1 MKKIIF
7 NIFLCLIIISGLSF
21 CGKKGDLEQ
30 PGNEKKYPRQYP
42 NE

>member
-7 NIFLCLIIISGLSF
+7 NIFLCLLIINTLTF
-21 CGKKGDLEQ
+21 CGKKGDLKQ
-30 PGNEKKYPRQYP
+30 PENNKEYPRQYP

>member
-7 NIFLCLIIISGLSF
+7 NIFLCLLIISTLTL

-30 PGNEKKYPRQYP
+30 PGKVKKYPRQYP